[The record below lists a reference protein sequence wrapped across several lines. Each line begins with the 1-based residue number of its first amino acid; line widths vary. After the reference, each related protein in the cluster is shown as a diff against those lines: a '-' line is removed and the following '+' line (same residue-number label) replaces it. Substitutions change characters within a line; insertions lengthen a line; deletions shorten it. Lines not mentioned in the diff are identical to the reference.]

1 MGAIPQLSDQQRR
14 AALDKALAARR
25 ERAEVREALK
35 QGRLSLS
42 EALTSDSEAM
52 RKMPVRTLLASL
64 PHVGQARA
72 QRLLTQL
79 GIAPSRRLRGLGP
92 RQRQRLL
99 EWSAPR
105 S

>member
-1 MGAIPQLSDQQRR
+1 MGAIPQLSAQQRQ

-42 EALTSDSEAM
+42 EALASDSEAM
-52 RKMPVRTLLASL
+52 LKMPVGVLLESL
-64 PHVGQARA
+64 PQIGKVRA
-72 QRLLTQL
+72 QRLLTEL

-99 EWSAPR
+99 EWSTPR
-105 S
+105 G